1 MRAALGHRLR
11 MARASPAFPVRS
23 TVVVAAIV
31 AAVLHS
37 GAGELLWIALRA
49 PHRTGPMVST
59 RQYTY
64 RVWLGTLVQSGMN
77 ECVLA
82 LGVEKMQP
90 GCGKAHIIVS
100 VRQGSHCRAKRTV
113 LGVLSLAHAALTQP
127 TDGTG
132 PQRCFVFCKR
142 AAHRQQT
149 RGLPTTERV
158 RSDRVAYGACRG
170 ACSVGTLWT
179 DSPSAP
185 LTHSP

>member
-1 MRAALGHRLR
+1 

-100 VRQGSHCRAKRTV
+100 VRQGSHYRAKRTV
-113 LGVLSLAHAALTQP
+113 LGVLSLAHAAPTQP
-127 TDGTG
+127 TDGTE
-132 PQRCFVFCKR
+132 PQRFLYFANAQPSGSRREVYHR
-142 AAHRQQT
+142 ARAVGQG
-149 RGLPTTERV
+149 GL
-158 RSDRVAYGACRG
+158 RSRG
-170 ACSVGTLWT
+170 ACSAHYTEHCAATVLT
-179 DSPSAP
+179 DP
-185 LTHSP
+185 L

>member
-31 AAVLHS
+31 AVVLHS
-37 GAGELLWIALRA
+37 GAGELLWIALGA

-100 VRQGSHCRAKRTV
+100 VRQGSHYRAKRTV

-132 PQRCFVFCKR
+132 PQRCFVFCYFANAQPTGSR
-142 AAHRQQT
+142 REVYHQSACGRT
-149 RGLPTTERV
+149 GLRSLPRGMQR
-158 RSDRVAYGACRG
+158 
-170 ACSVGTLWT
+170 TLWT
-179 DSPSAP
+179 DRLAERT
-185 LTHSP
+185 THSP